1 MAVATQE
8 PEPKTAT
15 TEPGSVAG
23 TEPKG
28 TTPEQTYSEADLDRL
43 TQKAL
48 KTREANLKAEA
59 DARVEKVRKD
69 LEERQLAEQGKHKE
83 LAENYKAELSAM
95 QADKAAAE
103 LKAQTAE
110 MLGKKNLS
118 ALSLI
123 FDQDLGSLGGREV
136 ATEALTKIIDDTVD
150 VRVKERLG
158 TPQPPRG
165 SGGKTPAAQTDSER
179 LKKRYPTMA
188 ADPKW
193 AGLM

>member
-1 MAVATQE
+1 MLINYVPVVIYMVA
-8 PEPKTAT
+8 AI
-15 TEPGSVAG
+15 GLVC
-23 TEPKG
+23 
-28 TTPEQTYSEADLDRL
+28 
-43 TQKAL
+43 
-48 KTREANLKAEA
+48 
-59 DARVEKVRKD
+59 VIVF
-69 LEERQLAEQGKHKE
+69 
-83 LAENYKAELSAM
+83 LS
-95 QADKAAAE
+95 
-103 LKAQTAE
+103 E